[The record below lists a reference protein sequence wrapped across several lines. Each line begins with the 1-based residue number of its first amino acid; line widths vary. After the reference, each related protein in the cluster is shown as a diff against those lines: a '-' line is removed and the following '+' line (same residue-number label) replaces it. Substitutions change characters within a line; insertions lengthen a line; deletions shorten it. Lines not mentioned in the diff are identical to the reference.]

1 VFGIAA
7 NVIAGIAT
15 VSSGGLDD
23 RLGPKP
29 VIVASLI
36 GMSVCTILLFV
47 TRAGGSIVF
56 WIFGL
61 ILCAFVGPAQSAS
74 RTFLSRI
81 IPPGREGEVFGLY
94 ATTGRAAI
102 WISPTLYSIAIAISP
117 DTATAAKTSWGILAV
132 LLIGLAVLL
141 PVKTGES
148 LYRPALDDT
157 AA

>member
-1 VFGIAA
+1 MLGHVAFGLSTKQVLVFGIAA

-23 RLGPKP
+23 RLGPKL

-47 TRAGGSIVF
+47 TRAEGSIVF

-61 ILCAFVGPAQSAS
+61 ILCSFVGPAQSAS
-74 RTFLSRI
+74 RTFLARI

-102 WISPTLYSIAIAISP
+102 WISP
-117 DTATAAKTSWGILAV
+117 
-132 LLIGLAVLL
+132 
-141 PVKTGES
+141 
-148 LYRPALDDT
+148 
-157 AA
+157 